1 MSEENC
7 PLCERNVP
15 FLTEHHLIP
24 KSRGGKELLSICR
37 DCHRQ
42 IHALF
47 DNKLLEQELHEY
59 ELLIENEKFVK
70 YLKWVKK
77 RPFGCV
83 HKAKRAKESRNRGRR
98 G

>member
-1 MSEENC
+1 MNKC
-7 PLCERNVP
+7 KLCERKSDKLN
-15 FLTEHHLIP
+15 EHHLIP
-24 KSRGGKELLSICR
+24 KSRGGKETILICV

-47 DNKLLEQELHEY
+47 DNKMLETSLNTIKALKEDEQ
-59 ELLIENEKFVK
+59 IVK

-77 RPFGCV
+77 KPVRVV
-83 HKAKRAKESRNRGRR
+83 HKAKRSNKTKKRDRR